1 MPHASYNVGD
11 YVNLQLMCRE
21 KGSLHVTKAAKPKAA
36 AFPHLFGD
44 ADDIVHSK
52 LILADPSEVLSIVER
67 ERNELICQLSAD
79 GPDCPE
85 SIFIQQSLDLLQER
99 QTEVLKAL
107 KKVEKVGNAAS
118 KISAAALAEIQK
130 QFERL
135 DTIETPVAD
144 QYQFPAEPY
153 NPDFV
158 IDEESNLTLHDID
171 ITPAVADAQHF
182 YFYQAAD
189 GQLLYMHSINV
200 RMLQAMYG
208 SLDRSP
214 NMIRGKIVQKESCS
228 MTEVLRKRLKYLQ
241 HLPVTS
247 QFEVVEIGL
256 DPIVVSEEVLAK
268 FKGKEWW
275 GICFFS
281 FM

>member
-21 KGSLHVTKAAKPKAA
+21 KGSLNVSKAAKPKAA
-36 AFPHLFGD
+36 SFPHLFGD
-44 ADDIVHSK
+44 ADEIVHSK
-52 LILADPSEVLSIVER
+52 LILADPAEVLTIIER
-67 ERNELICQLSAD
+67 ERNELICQLSLD

-99 QTEVLKAL
+99 QTEVLKLL
-107 KKVEKVGNAAS
+107 KKTESKTSNVPS
-118 KISAAALAEIQK
+118 KITASELIDIQK
-130 QFERL
+130 RFERL
-135 DTIETPVAD
+135 DTAELSIALEP
-144 QYQFPAEPY
+144 YQFPAEPY
-153 NPDFV
+153 NPDFI
-158 IDEESNLTLHDID
+158 IDEESNLMLHDID

-214 NMIRGKIVQKESCS
+214 NMIRGKVVQKESCS

-256 DPIVVSEEVLAK
+256 DPTVVSEEVLAK
-268 FKGKEWW
+268 FKGKYSNLLE
-275 GICFFS
+275 CA
-281 FM
+281 